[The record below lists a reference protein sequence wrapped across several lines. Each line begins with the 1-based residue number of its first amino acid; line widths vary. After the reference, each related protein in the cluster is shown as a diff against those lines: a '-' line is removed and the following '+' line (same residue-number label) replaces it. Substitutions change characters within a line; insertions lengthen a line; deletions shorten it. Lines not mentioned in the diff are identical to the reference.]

1 MKYKKKKK
9 EDWKVPVSRKTTM
22 LIEVP
27 INVKCQFK
35 AHCARRGKSMT
46 EVLVEMMRLY
56 YKVDKRIRKKKRE
69 KE

>member
-1 MKYKKKKK
+1 MKKKK
-9 EDWKVPVSRKTTM
+9 ERKAVVHQKTTM

-46 EVLVEMMRLY
+46 EVLVRKMRLY
-56 YKVDKRIRKKKRE
+56 YRVDKRIRKKKG
-69 KE
+69 KES